1 MRGIK
6 DTVLN
11 AMLAT
16 VTIVATIAGVRYFL
30 PGAERDFNEKQLAA
44 AELVDNW
51 ETYSAA
57 GKRIGSQSPKVTIVA
72 FSDFTCIHCRA
83 LALILQELQTRYG
96 DEVLVV
102 YRHYPLDALAATA
115 AHVRSRKQ
123 DTGESSED
131 ECEIPWA

>member
-11 AMLAT
+11 AMVAT

-57 GKRIGSQSPKVTIVA
+57 GKRIGSQSPPGGHLK
-72 FSDFTCIHCRA
+72 FPHPWPG
-83 LALILQELQTRYG
+83 Q
-96 DEVLVV
+96 
-102 YRHYPLDALAATA
+102 
-115 AHVRSRKQ
+115 
-123 DTGESSED
+123 
-131 ECEIPWA
+131 IPPP